1 MNLPIGTFVNMGS
14 VVTGSIL
21 GVLLGN
27 RLPEKIKKIVFQGVG
42 LVTVV
47 LGISMALESENFI
60 LLIFS
65 IMIGGIIGEA
75 MDLENRLEG
84 LSGWLKSRFKIKDHG
99 FTEGLI
105 TAFLI
110 FCVGSMTIV
119 GAINE
124 GINGNRDLLLTKS
137 VLDGFVAIA
146 LSSTFGIGVAMS
158 VVPMLVYQGGLTIF
172 AGMFEG
178 FFSDFIIT
186 QLVATGG
193 VLILGIGINL
203 LDIKKIKVANMLP
216 ALAVSVILS
225 LVV

>member
-14 VVTGSIL
+14 VVAGSIL

-27 RLPEKIKKIVFQGVG
+27 RLPEKIKNIVFQGVG
-42 LVTVV
+42 LVTMI

-65 IMIGGIIGEA
+65 ILIGGIIGEI
-75 MDLENRLEG
+75 MNLENCLES

-119 GAINE
+119 GSINE
-124 GINGNRDLLLTKS
+124 GINGDRELLLTKS
-137 VLDGFVAIA
+137 VLDGFTSIA

-158 VVPMLVYQGGLTIF
+158 VIPMFVFQGGLTVF
-172 AGMFEG
+172 AGIFEG

-216 ALAVSVILS
+216 ALAISVVLG

>member
-1 MNLPIGTFVNMGS
+1 MI
-14 VVTGSIL
+14 
-21 GVLLGN
+21 
-27 RLPEKIKKIVFQGVG
+27 
-42 LVTVV
+42 

-65 IMIGGIIGEA
+65 ILIGGIIGEI
-75 MDLENRLEG
+75 MNLENCLES

-119 GAINE
+119 GSINE
-124 GINGNRDLLLTKS
+124 GINGDRELLLTKS
-137 VLDGFVAIA
+137 VLDGFTSIA

-158 VVPMLVYQGGLTIF
+158 VIPMFVFQGGLTVF
-172 AGMFEG
+172 AGIFEG

-216 ALAVSVILS
+216 ALAISVVLG